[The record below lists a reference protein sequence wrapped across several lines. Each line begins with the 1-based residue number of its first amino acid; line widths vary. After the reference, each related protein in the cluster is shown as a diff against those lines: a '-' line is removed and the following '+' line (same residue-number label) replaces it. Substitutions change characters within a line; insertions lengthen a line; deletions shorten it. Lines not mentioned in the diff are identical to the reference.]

1 MMVIDFF
8 LYRLTDLIICG
19 SLMESLERRA
29 NMTIDTEADLK
40 TETFEELAVI
50 HIDSI
55 YRFALLMVGNRNDA
69 QNLVQD
75 TYLRA
80 YKSFDK
86 FEKNTNCRI
95 WLLKTLKD
103 TLSKSIQ
110 RNTRNSR
117 IVYIS
122 VNEEIDNES
131 STNNT
136 SEDETPDNLLEDAFF
151 NAIISL
157 PIKFRIFILLADV
170 ENFSYKEISYI
181 IGCSI
186 EIVKSAL
193 YRGHRLLNK
202 KLQCYAVPCGY
213 VENQQYSFN
222 L

>member
-1 MMVIDFF
+1 
-8 LYRLTDLIICG
+8 
-19 SLMESLERRA
+19 MESLERRTY
-29 NMTIDTEADLK
+29 MTMDTEAELK
-40 TETFEELAVI
+40 TGTFEELAVI

-55 YRFALLMVGNRNDA
+55 YRFALLIVGNKHDA

-86 FEKNTNCRI
+86 LEKNANCRI

-110 RNTRNSR
+110 RNTRNSK
-117 IVYIS
+117 IAYIS

-136 SEDETPDNLLEDAFF
+136 SEDETSENLLENAFF
-151 NAIISL
+151 NAIIAL

-186 EIVKSAL
+186 EIVKSVL

-213 VENQQYSFN
+213 VENQQYIFN